1 MSNRFVIF
9 CFPRTGSYLLTD
21 ILNKQ
26 EGVTC
31 HEEIFKKNRV
41 ELDEQY
47 RDQLGLSLDDM
58 EKRDADPLTYLE
70 AVYEMSPG
78 PVTGF
83 KIFPAHNRQI
93 LLKLMYDTSIKKV
106 FLARNPVQSYI
117 STLVARE
124 TGAWT
129 KTHHDKPDTEVQV
142 EFPINGFI
150 RRIHE
155 QRKFFER
162 IVAAIKLT
170 AGNPFHIIDYS
181 ELKDPARMQLLA
193 EYLGIGTWNDD
204 VIPKYNKQIV
214 KPYSEIVAD
223 WDRAKDTFR
232 LLGVDETSTF
242 FDFMTAYNEVIYSNT
257 ILAR

>member
-47 RDQLGLSLDDM
+47 REKMGLSRDDM
-58 EKRDADPLTYLE
+58 EKRDADPFSYLE
-70 AVYEMSPG
+70 AVYDMSPG

-83 KIFPAHNRQI
+83 KIFPAHNREI
-93 LLKLMYDTSIKKV
+93 LLKLMNDTGIKKV

-129 KTHHDKPDTEVQV
+129 KTHHDKPDSVVQV
-142 EFPINGFI
+142 KFPVNGFI

-162 IVAAIKLT
+162 IITAIKLT
-170 AGNPFHIIDYS
+170 PGNPVHIIDYS
-181 ELKDPARMQLLA
+181 ELKDPARMHLLA
-193 EYLGIGTWNDD
+193 EYLGIESWDDD
-204 VIPKYNKQIV
+204 VIPKYKKQIV
-214 KPYSEIVAD
+214 KPYPEIVAD
-223 WDRAKDTFR
+223 WDGVRENLKQ
-232 LLGVDETSTF
+232 LGVDETCTF
-242 FDFMTAYNEVIYSNT
+242 FDFMTAYNRVIYSDS
-257 ILAR
+257 ILPK